1 VRTLHADCASFQT
14 RQRLDCASASSRS
27 HRRKRQLAL
36 SLFRAAACVAVLHT
50 PLAAQVLVATPK
62 GVVVAHDRRIELGG
76 VWKAEGVRYATAIAA
91 SADRVVVLDAIHNE
105 AVILD
110 LAGGRA
116 QRIRTAETPVAA
128 SFVDGEIYI
137 LARDG
142 GVVHRVGKEDL
153 QIRGD
158 LLRRDYVYS
167 RATGVLQKIGGP
179 KIDAAPFA
187 SDLEIDGNIAY
198 LTYPREAKVRTID
211 LTTKQVREVSVGAV
225 PVDLA
230 FAGGGTA
237 LTARIL
243 AVADPSA
250 KRVWMTEATQSTA
263 EAVARGFVRGLL
275 GLGLFGARD
284 AQFPT
289 GVDRVE
295 TRGRVWIAY
304 DSSSGTLYHFT
315 KRQSTVLARG
325 VAPQAFAL
333 TANGVAWWNGTSVAQ
348 KSFR

>member
-1 VRTLHADCASFQT
+1 MTARA
-14 RQRLDCASASSRS
+14 RSRF
-27 HRRKRQLAL
+27 LAL
-36 SLFRAAACVAVLHT
+36 CIAAVCVVGL
-50 PLAAQVLVATPK
+50 PGFAQVLTDTPR
-62 GVVVAHDRRIELGG
+62 GVVVATDHRIELAGG
-76 VWKAEGVRYATAIAA
+76 WRVDGVRHATSIHANGET
-91 SADRVVVLDAIHNE
+91 VVVLDAIANE
-105 AVILD
+105 AVIVQLRS
-110 LAGGRA
+110 GTA

-128 SFVDGEIYI
+128 SFVGTDVYI
-137 LARDG
+137 LARDAG
-142 GVVHRVGKEDL
+142 LVHRVGREDVR
-153 QIRGD
+153 IAGD
-158 LLRRDYVYS
+158 LLERDWVYS
-167 RATGVLQKIGGP
+167 RASGALQQLGGTKI
-179 KIDAAPFA
+179 AVAPFA
-187 SDLEIDGNIAY
+187 ADLEIDGNTAY
-198 LTYPREAKVRTID
+198 LTYPREAKIRTVD
-211 LTTKQVREVSVGAV
+211 LKTKEVREVSVGAV

-250 KRVWMTEATQSTA
+250 KRVWMTEAVQSTA

-275 GLGLFGARD
+275 GLGLFGSRD

-304 DSSSGTLYHFT
+304 DSSSGTLYHFD
-315 KRQSTVLARG
+315 KRQSTVIARG
-325 VAPQAFAL
+325 VAPHAFAL